1 MSVSALGAPWVREA
15 GLCREAR
22 LARLGVPHGF
32 TLRTLGDMK
41 EPANMEEAL
50 ARAGLGRALPLLL
63 KQKHGMIIHR
73 ASAGLQRPEGDG
85 WVSDV
90 PKLPVAVYCADCIPL
105 LVWDRDLKAVGA
117 FHAGWRGLTAGMV
130 EAAVETF
137 RGLGLEPGALRAAI
151 GPHAR
156 PCCYRVGPELEAR
169 FLPESFS
176 RRPEGL
182 FLDLGAEARARFARS
197 GVDGREVSVCPDCT
211 ICSGDYFSWRREGKD
226 RRILGFIARP

>member
-1 MSVSALGAPWVREA
+1 MSVSKTTPPWVRES

-22 LARLGVPHGF
+22 LAALGVPHGF
-32 TLRTLGDMK
+32 TLKSLGDMK
-41 EPANMEEAL
+41 VPANMEEAL
-50 ARAGLGRALPLLL
+50 SRAGLARKTPLLL

-73 ASAGLQRPEGDG
+73 AAPGQKRLEGDG

-90 PKLPVAVYCADCIPL
+90 SGLPVAVYSADCIPL

-117 FHAGWRGLTAGMV
+117 FHAGWRGLAAGMV

-137 RGLGLEPGALRAAI
+137 RALGLAPAALRAAA

-156 PCCYRVGPELEAR
+156 PCCYRVGPELEER
-169 FLPESFS
+169 FRPESFS

-182 FLDLGAEARARFARS
+182 FLDLGAEARARFVQA
-197 GVDGREVSVCPDCT
+197 GLDPREVTACPDCT
-211 ICSGDYFSWRREGKD
+211 ICSGDYFSWRREAQD
-226 RRILGFIARP
+226 HRILSFIVRP